1 MTMLCAKRSYDI
13 RTCVMFSFCGSK
25 GMLILYV
32 YREEDRK
39 SNGDAEQNRRRDL
52 SGKTKKK
59 KKGK

>member
-1 MTMLCAKRSYDI
+1 
-13 RTCVMFSFCGSK
+13 MFSFCGSK

-59 KKGK
+59 KRKIITSEHDGTLKLY